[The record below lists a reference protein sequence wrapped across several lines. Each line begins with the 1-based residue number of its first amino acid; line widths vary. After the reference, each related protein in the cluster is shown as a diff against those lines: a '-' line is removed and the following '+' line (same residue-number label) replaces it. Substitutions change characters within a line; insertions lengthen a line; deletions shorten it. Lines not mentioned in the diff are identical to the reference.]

1 MLAGL
6 IIGDY
11 QRPIINGIP
20 IFQPLFQIRK
30 RGISH
35 GSHEFQT
42 LDEQLT
48 LPCESPFYDS
58 NSKESD
64 TYFCTA
70 ASGGRF
76 KHFKLQW
83 QQASVP
89 EWLLASR
96 TDSHGKPCQAQDP
109 ICWW

>member
-58 NSKESD
+58 SSKESD

-76 KHFKLQW
+76 KLQW
-83 QQASVP
+83 QLASVP

-96 TDSHGKPCQAQDP
+96 TDSQAQDP